1 MSSVSW
7 QFPGPER
14 IADRFL
20 LDVSKLPTAG
30 PMSNRVLVTG
40 GQGFVGRILLEHLK
54 SLNQE
59 SVFHAP
65 ETDIT
70 DLLAFRDECQSF
82 EPTEVYHLAAL
93 ANVGDSWNAA
103 SETYRVNVLGT
114 VNVLESLRALKKLP
128 RVLVVSSADVYGPE
142 AMRLAGGNPVNELV
156 ATNPVSPYGGSKLAA
171 EVAAKQACQGWGLP
185 VVIARSFN
193 HVGPGQ
199 ADSFVVSALAK
210 QIAEAEQSENFEIL
224 VGNLDAER
232 DFLDVADVVRAY
244 QVLITEGRP
253 GSTYNVASGQA
264 VSVASVAD
272 YLLSCSSS
280 RLKLVVDPSRFWQV
294 DVARIVGDTEK
305 IHAETTWTAASDWK
319 RGAAGCLAYWR
330 EHLKKTP

>member
-1 MSSVSW
+1 M
-7 QFPGPER
+7 
-14 IADRFL
+14 
-20 LDVSKLPTAG
+20 T
-30 PMSNRVLVTG
+30 NRVLVTG
-40 GQGFVGRILLEHLK
+40 GQGFVGKILLAHLK
-54 SLNQE
+54 SQNQQTR
-59 SVFHAP
+59 FHAP

-70 DLLAFRDECQSF
+70 DLAAFRDECQSF

-114 VNVLESLRALKKLP
+114 VNVLESLRGLKKLP
-128 RVLVVSSADVYGPE
+128 RVLVVSSADVYGPD

-156 ATNPVSPYGGSKLAA
+156 PANPVSPYGGSKRAA
-171 EVAAKQACQGWGLP
+171 EVAVIQACSGWGLP

-210 QIAEAEQSENFEIL
+210 QIAEAERNETNEIL
-224 VGNLDAER
+224 VGNLEAER

-244 QVLITEGRP
+244 QVLITEGHP
-253 GSTYNVASGQA
+253 GSTYNVASGKA
-264 VSVASVAD
+264 VSVAFVAD

-280 RLKLVVDPSRFWQV
+280 RLKLVVDPTRFRPV
-294 DVARIVGDTEK
+294 DVARIVGDTTR
-305 IHAETTWTAASDWK
+305 IRAETTWVPTSDWK
-319 RGAAGCLAYWR
+319 RGAADCLAYWR
-330 EHLKKTP
+330 EYVRKTP